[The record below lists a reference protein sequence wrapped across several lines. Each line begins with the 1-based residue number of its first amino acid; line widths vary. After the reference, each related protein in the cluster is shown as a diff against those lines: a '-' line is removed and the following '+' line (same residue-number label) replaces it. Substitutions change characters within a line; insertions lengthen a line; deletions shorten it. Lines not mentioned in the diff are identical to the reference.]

1 MHGYKASILF
11 YWYKAISDS
20 ITLKYMIWNR
30 IVLHGYKADYV
41 CDIMKSDENILA
53 LWVMV
58 GDNISVMY
66 FIVLF
71 SPTGWGKEC
80 FGILTL

>member
-1 MHGYKASILF
+1 MHRYKASILF

-80 FGILTL
+80 LGILTL